1 MRHPWILA
9 AAALLAAACSPQVY
23 PMYLEMRGPS
33 RSGITLAGKNVSVV
47 YMDGNNQVDSLFDRQ
62 VASSLAR
69 SLEADY
75 FDGREQVGIFRTPAV
90 DSVSLDL
97 MHSLVMETEG
107 DVVFVLSSSLGLP
120 APETNQ
126 VVAKATSVDSAF
138 VCPVAVPVRTQ
149 LYVYDSMGQDKV
161 IPYKGSA
168 VLRTMVYNS
177 GTLTEDGLKSL
188 ALRSMAQEADEVGE
202 RISTRF
208 LSTWTTETFSFY
220 YYEGS
225 LQNDIWIYALANVME
240 GKLATAVDMWMPF
253 VKQGNNI
260 SRASACYNIAQA
272 FYLME
277 DYGISARWLDM
288 AEKLENVSLAPG
300 LRKRLS
306 QHLEK

>member
-1 MRHPWILA
+1 M
-9 AAALLAAACSPQVY
+9 AAACSPQVY
-23 PMYLEMRGPS
+23 PLYMEVRGPS
-33 RSGITLAGKNVSVV
+33 PSGLTLAGKNISVV

-75 FDGREQVGIFRTPAV
+75 FDGREQVGIFRTPAT

-107 DVVFVLSSSLGLP
+107 DVVFVLSSNLGQP

-126 VVAKATSVDSAF
+126 VVAKATSVDSAY

-149 LYVYDSMGQDKV
+149 LYVYDSMGKDKV

-168 VLRTMVYNS
+168 VLRPLVFNN
-177 GTLTEDGLKSL
+177 GALTEDGLKSL
-188 ALRSMAQEADEVGE
+188 ALRSMAGEADEVGE

-208 LSTWTTETFSFY
+208 LSTWTTESFSFY
-220 YYEGS
+220 YFDDMNTNTWINGLAETLEGRF
-225 LQNDIWIYALANVME
+225 AA
-240 GKLATAVDMWMPF
+240 AVDLWSPL
-253 VKQGNNI
+253 VKQG
-260 SRASACYNIAQA
+260 SSTYRACACYNIAQA
-272 FYLME
+272 FYFME
-277 DYGISARWLDM
+277 DYEMSSRWLDM

-306 QHLEK
+306 HHLEK

>member
-1 MRHPWILA
+1 M
-9 AAALLAAACSPQVY
+9 AAACSPQVY
-23 PMYLEMRGPS
+23 PLYMEVRGPS
-33 RSGITLAGKNVSVV
+33 PSGLTLAGKNISVV

-75 FDGREQVGIFRTPAV
+75 FDGREQVGIFRTPAT

-107 DVVFVLSSSLGLP
+107 DVVFVLSSNLGQP

-126 VVAKATSVDSAF
+126 VAAKATSVDSAY

-149 LYVYDSMGQDKV
+149 LYVYDSMGKDKV

-168 VLRTMVYNS
+168 VLRPLVFNN
-177 GTLTEDGLKSL
+177 GALTEDGLKSL
-188 ALRSMAQEADEVGE
+188 ALRSMAGEADEVGE

-208 LSTWTTETFSFY
+208 LSTWTTESFSFY
-220 YYEGS
+220 YFDDMNTNTWINGLAEALEGR
-225 LQNDIWIYALANVME
+225 YAA
-240 GKLATAVDMWMPF
+240 AVDLWSPL
-253 VKQGNNI
+253 VKQG
-260 SRASACYNIAQA
+260 SSTYRACACYNIAQA
-272 FYLME
+272 FYFME
-277 DYGISARWLDM
+277 DYEMSSRWLDM

-306 QHLEK
+306 HHLEK

>member
-1 MRHPWILA
+1 M
-9 AAALLAAACSPQVY
+9 AAACSPQVY
-23 PMYLEMRGPS
+23 PLYMEVRGPS
-33 RSGITLAGKNVSVV
+33 PSGLTLAGKNISVV

-75 FDGREQVGIFRTPAV
+75 FDGREQVGIFRTPAT
-90 DSVSLDL
+90 DGVSLDL

-107 DVVFVLSSSLGLP
+107 DVVFVLSSNLGQP

-126 VVAKATSVDSAF
+126 VAAKATSVDSAY

-149 LYVYDSMGQDKV
+149 LYVYDSMGKDKV

-168 VLRTMVYNS
+168 VLRPLVFNN
-177 GTLTEDGLKSL
+177 GALTEDGLKSL
-188 ALRSMAQEADEVGE
+188 ALRSMAGEADEVGE

-208 LSTWTTETFSFY
+208 LSTWTTESFSFY
-220 YYEGS
+220 YFDDLNTNTWINGLAEALEGRF
-225 LQNDIWIYALANVME
+225 AA
-240 GKLATAVDMWMPF
+240 AVDLWSPL
-253 VKQGNNI
+253 VKQG
-260 SRASACYNIAQA
+260 SSTYRACACYNIAQA
-272 FYLME
+272 FYFME
-277 DYGISARWLDM
+277 DYEMSSRWLDM

-306 QHLEK
+306 HHLEK